1 MGDRMPQVYL
11 IQINVT
17 DMDKAIDWYTN
28 VLGFKLSKQHYHYPI
43 AVDLVHEGARLILHT
58 VDKPA
63 NIDYPNVA
71 QTLISIRTEDIEASL
86 KDLKSKGVEI
96 IYETPLEFPMGLY
109 AAFRDPFGNVHELV
123 ETRSG

>member
-1 MGDRMPQVYL
+1 MGDRMLQVYL

-28 VLGFKLSKQHYHYPI
+28 VLGFKLSKQHYYYPI
-43 AVDLVHEGARLILHT
+43 AVDLVHEGTRLILHRA
-58 VDKPA
+58 DKPA

-71 QTLISIRTEDIEASL
+71 QTLICMQTEDIKASL
-86 KDLKSKGVEI
+86 KDLKSKGVELI
-96 IYETPLEFPMGLY
+96 HETPLEFPMGLY

-123 ETRSG
+123 EIRSG